1 MITGYKKK
9 KLGHPSEKLSGDV
22 ARATWK
28 TVIFSEI
35 LWPLCMAALFVVP
48 YMFVKSFPDRNGNQN
63 PSPLIRI
70 AIIAIGPVV
79 WNTAVLM
86 ILFFISLFLGP
97 MMESWTKFASVMA
110 ATAHFLALL
119 GLIAFFE
126 FFWFLEL
133 WDASHAVLGI
143 ISIVAI
149 QRAIQKILIAV
160 FLSREYKHDE
170 TNRAWW
176 TGKWYG
182 RGLGNSAMSQP
193 AREFIVKIVEMSLWS
208 GDFLLGHVLLII
220 LTPPVLIPFIDR
232 LHSTMLFWLRPS
244 KQIRAPLFS
253 TKQKRQRRWIIV
265 KYTLFYTLMVA
276 FLVALIALP
285 ALFRDRITPNCS
297 LCQNI

>member
-22 ARATWK
+22 ARAKWQ
-28 TVIFSEI
+28 TVLMSEVI
-35 LWPLCMAALFVVP
+35 WPIMMSIIFVVA
-48 YMFVKSFPDRNGNQN
+48 YMFVKSFPNQNGEQN
-63 PSPLIRI
+63 PSALIRI
-70 AIIAIGPVV
+70 GVIAVGPVV
-79 WNTAVLM
+79 WNAAVLLT
-86 ILFFISLFLGP
+86 LFFISLFLGP
-97 MMESWTKFASVMA
+97 MMESWTRFASVMA
-110 ATAHFLALL
+110 GLAHFLALI
-119 GLIAFFE
+119 GMIAFFE

-143 ISIVAI
+143 IAIVAI
-149 QRAIQKILIAV
+149 QRTIQKILISV

-193 AREFIVKIVEMSLWS
+193 AREFIVKIVELSLWT
-208 GDFLLGHVLLII
+208 GDFLLAHVLLMI
-220 LTPPVLIPFIDR
+220 LTPPILLPYFDR

-253 TKQKRQRRWIIV
+253 TKQKRQRRWIV
-265 KYTLFYTLMVA
+265 LKYTLLYIIVVA

-285 ALFRDRITPNCS
+285 ALFRDSLTFNCTI
-297 LCQNI
+297 CKNI